1 MVFCPISYQFHS
13 LVCSNFYFVQVHAGS
28 QHSVV
33 GIVTC
38 HGLDGLGSN
47 PSKIKIFRTRP
58 DQPWGPPNLLHNGYQ
73 VILPGVKQLGR
84 SINHTPP
91 SSAKVKERIE
101 PHLYS
106 PSVPSW
112 QVIERVLPVPQLY
125 AAVINEQR
133 LTVNFQN
140 ASITF
145 YMPYKDQIV
154 FRLDYV
160 IFLFTVIIVIIF
172 A

>member
-1 MVFCPISYQFHS
+1 VVFCPISYQFHS
-13 LVCSNFYFVQVHAGS
+13 PVCLNFYFVQVHAGS

-33 GIVTC
+33 GIVTH

-47 PSKIKIFRTRP
+47 RSKIKTFSTHP
-58 DQPWGPPNLLHNGYQ
+58 DQPWGPPSLLYNGYW
-73 VILPGVKQLGR
+73 VILPGVKQLGHG
-84 SINHTPP
+84 INHPRP
-91 SSAKVKERIE
+91 SSTKVKERVE
-101 PHLYS
+101 LYLYS

-112 QVIERVLPVPQLY
+112 QVIGWVLPVPQLY
-125 AAVINEQR
+125 AAIITEHR
-133 LTVNFQN
+133 LTINFQN

-145 YMPYKDQIV
+145 YVPYKDQVV

-160 IFLFTVIIVIIF
+160 IFLVTVIIIIF